1 MLQASHRLK
10 LQPCVRL
17 GTKKRIN
24 TRDADAKALGI
35 PLAITEF
42 GSCLDTDDCVR
53 EITQVAD
60 ICDDKM
66 ASWAYWQFKT
76 YNDLTSSA
84 GNRSEGFYNLD
95 GTLQTK
101 KVKSLSRTYI

>member
-1 MLQASHRLK
+1 MCWAWHE
-10 LQPCVRL
+10 
-17 GTKKRIN
+17 KRIN